1 MSEKKNIRMML
12 AISFLQGMVF
22 YASVATLYRQAAGIT
37 VWQMSVIES
46 LSLAATIG
54 LEVPWGMVGDR
65 IGYRKTMIIS
75 CMVFFVSK
83 IVFWQA
89 EGFAM
94 FLLERLLLAVAVAGL
109 SGVDESIL
117 YLSCSRDDFQRVMGR
132 YAALGTAGLL
142 TSSAVYTL
150 LIRDYRQAAL
160 FTTVAY
166 GLAAML
172 SLRLKE
178 VKRLSPAQRRRP
190 LADFREC
197 LRLLCHTR
205 GLLPLILSGALLGET
220 IHQATIFLNQLQYVR
235 CGWEEGMIGAAFTLT
250 NVVELSG
257 AFSARCT
264 RRWGERRMGLGLML
278 LSALCCGILTV
289 TRSGWLSLLCLLTL
303 CACAALYGPLASEM
317 TNRMIQTDNRAT
329 ALSVAALLSD
339 GVMMATVLLL
349 GRAAEIRLP
358 LALGLSCALCLAA
371 ALLFARSSGPA
382 A

>member
-1 MSEKKNIRMML
+1 MPEKENIRVML
-12 AISFLQGMVF
+12 AISCLQGMVF
-22 YASVATLYRQAAGIT
+22 YSAVATLYRQAAGIT
-37 VWQMSVIES
+37 VWQMSLIES

-54 LEVPWGMVGDR
+54 LEAPWGIIGDR

-94 FLLERLLLAVAVAGL
+94 FLLERLLLAVAAAGL
-109 SGVDESIL
+109 SGVAESIL
-117 YLSCSRDDFQRVMGR
+117 YLSCAEGDFQRVMGR
-132 YAALGTAGLL
+132 YSALGTAGML
-142 TSSAVYTL
+142 TASAVYTL
-150 LIRDYRQAAL
+150 LIRDYRHAAL
-160 FTTVAY
+160 FTAVAY

-178 VKRLSPAQRRRP
+178 VKRLSPTERRSP
-190 LADFREC
+190 LADFRQC

-205 GLLPLILSGALLGET
+205 GLLPLILSGALLGEAV
-220 IHQATIFLNQLQYVR
+220 HQTTVFLNQLQYVR
-235 CGWEEGMIGAAFTLT
+235 CGWEEGMIGAAFTLSS
-250 NVVELSG
+250 VIELCG

-264 RRWGERRMGLGLML
+264 RRLGERRMGLGLML
-278 LSALCCGILTV
+278 LSALCCGVLTV
-289 TRSGWLSLLCLLTL
+289 THSGWLSLLCLLTL
-303 CACAALYGPLASEM
+303 CACCALYGPLASEM

-329 ALSVAALLSD
+329 ALSVAALLGD
-339 GVMMATVLLL
+339 GVMTATVLLM
-349 GRAAEIRLP
+349 GYAAETQLT

-371 ALLFARSSGPA
+371 SLLFSRSTGPA

>member
-54 LEVPWGMVGDR
+54 LEVPWGMIGDR
-65 IGYRKTMIIS
+65 IGYRKTMVIS

-117 YLSCSRDDFQRVMGR
+117 YLSCSKEDFQRVMGR
-132 YAALGTAGLL
+132 YSALGTAGLL
-142 TSSAVYTL
+142 TASAVYTL

-205 GLLPLILSGALLGET
+205 GLLPLIISGALFGE
-220 IHQATIFLNQLQYVR
+220 IVHQTTIFLNQLQYVR
-235 CGWEEGMIGAAFTLT
+235 CGWEEGMIGAAFTLS

-264 RRWGERRMGLGLML
+264 RRLGERRMGLGLML
-278 LSALCCGILTV
+278 LSALGCGILTV
-289 TRSGWLSLLCLLTL
+289 THSGLMSLLCLLTL
-303 CACAALYGPLASEM
+303 CACSALYGPLASEII
-317 TNRMIQTDNRAT
+317 NRMIQTDNRAT
-329 ALSVAALLSD
+329 ILSVAALLSD

-371 ALLFARSSGPA
+371 ALLFARSAHRPC
-382 A
+382 